1 MDIELISNNIF
12 LFGGLISNIKD
23 NSLWKFNIYKM
34 EWIKLKKINNQPEL
48 RFGQS
53 GIIIKDKFILFGG
66 KIINKES
73 TYENLAQLDIYD
85 IKLNIWYSPL
95 IEKKPISRRNHIACA
110 IGKNM
115 FIHGGINFLGEL
127 LSDCYI
133 LNIKNL
139 KWNKLDLFYYEKN
152 ENDNYDIN
160 KKLYLSYHSCCL
172 VLPNEII
179 NNNKFSIFNMID
191 LQINKKYYRIREQ
204 GLYIFGGKNK
214 ENLNDKI
221 IIIKLGK
228 NPLEYK
234 IIEPFGKGPSGRI
247 LSSMNFFEPG
257 NFIII
262 HGGKNNFCTLNDTFI
277 LEVHRMEWLKVNF
290 DIDNNLIKFRCGHQS
305 VICGND
311 LIIFGGMDEK
321 NFVGS
326 CLFFINLDPTIYDNV
341 NRRNLVFDNEFFKF
355 LKKKNGKSNEKI
367 VKNGKKDKNNF
378 FNDKKLFDSF
388 NFEKIRKLINEQKN
402 YPVKLPNV

>member
-1 MDIELISNNIF
+1 
-12 LFGGLISNIKD
+12 
-23 NSLWKFNIYKM
+23 
-34 EWIKLKKINNQPEL
+34 
-48 RFGQS
+48 
-53 GIIIKDKFILFGG
+53 
-66 KIINKES
+66 
-73 TYENLAQLDIYD
+73 
-85 IKLNIWYSPL
+85 
-95 IEKKPISRRNHIACA
+95 
-110 IGKNM
+110 
-115 FIHGGINFLGEL
+115 
-127 LSDCYI
+127 
-133 LNIKNL
+133 
-139 KWNKLDLFYYEKN
+139 
-152 ENDNYDIN
+152 
-160 KKLYLSYHSCCL
+160 
-172 VLPNEII
+172 
-179 NNNKFSIFNMID
+179 MID